1 MKSFLTV
8 LKFEFL
14 GLCKEKV
21 YLFSTILMCIVLS
34 LLLFAPRLVQLYDNF
49 VGGATA
55 QESTESYALYDP
67 MDIIKEEAFQQAF
80 PKGTL
85 IKVTSLDE
93 LQQKVE
99 SSEVV
104 VGYYVKSDT
113 EYVSY
118 VYNSSLFSSDNQVFE
133 QLMIAQYR
141 NKELTA
147 LGSDIGKI
155 NQILSTSP
163 IGEQVILGKD
173 GRYGY
178 MVAYGMI
185 MFIYILIILYGSMIS
200 TKVASEKSNRTME
213 ILVTSSNPN
222 ALIFGKVIGVA
233 TAGLLQVGIVA
244 FIAYISYQMNITYW
258 SFLESAFAQL
268 SLPIICVFL
277 LFGIIGYL
285 LYSFLFGALGAL
297 VDKVED
303 VNASVTP
310 CMLIFIISFFITM
323 TNLSNIDGMVIKI
336 ASFVPFSSCLAM
348 LARIVSGHV
357 MMWEIIIS
365 LLILILFTGFVGY
378 IGAKIYRRGTL
389 LYGNKGKVWKVLRM
403 KE

>member
-21 YLFSTILMCIVLS
+21 YLFSTILMCVVLS
-34 LLLFAPRLVQLYDNF
+34 LLLFAPRLVQIYDNF
-49 VGGATA
+49 VGGSTA
-55 QESTESYALYDP
+55 QESTDSYALYDP

-85 IKVTSLDE
+85 IKVASLDE

-104 VGYYVKSDT
+104 VGYHVKSDT

-147 LGSDIGKI
+147 LGSDVGKI

-163 IGEQVILGKD
+163 ISEQVILGKD

-258 SFLESAFAQL
+258 GFLGSAFAQL
-268 SLPIICVFL
+268 SLPMVFVFL
-277 LFGIIGYL
+277 LFGTIGYL

-303 VNASVTP
+303 
-310 CMLIFIISFFITM
+310 
-323 TNLSNIDGMVIKI
+323 
-336 ASFVPFSSCLAM
+336 
-348 LARIVSGHV
+348 
-357 MMWEIIIS
+357 
-365 LLILILFTGFVGY
+365 
-378 IGAKIYRRGTL
+378 
-389 LYGNKGKVWKVLRM
+389 
-403 KE
+403 